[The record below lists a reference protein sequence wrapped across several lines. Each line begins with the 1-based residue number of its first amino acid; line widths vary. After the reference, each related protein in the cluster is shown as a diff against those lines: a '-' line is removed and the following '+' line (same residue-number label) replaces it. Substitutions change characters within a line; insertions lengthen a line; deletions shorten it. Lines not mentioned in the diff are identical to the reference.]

1 MSTHDTRGVHMNRRK
16 ITNRIPFLTGW
27 KDIARYMGRGVR
39 TVQRYEHDLGLP
51 VRRSMSKSRGSAI
64 ATKEEI
70 DAWVDVKLLTHSFAL
85 RRASLD
91 IAAVKDFRTALA
103 EQRQLREELAAT
115 RKSLHSIVEA
125 LHLNVRLQTTAHRE
139 FNLKPN

>member
-1 MSTHDTRGVHMNRRK
+1 MNRHK
-16 ITNRIPFLTGW
+16 ITNLTPFLNGW
-27 KDIARYMGRGVR
+27 KEIAKYMGRGVR

-64 ATKEEI
+64 ATKEEL
-70 DAWVDVKLLTHSFAL
+70 DAWVDVKPLAHSFAL
-85 RRASLD
+85 RRASLN
-91 IAAVKDFRTALA
+91 ITAVKDFRTALA

-125 LHLNVRLQTTAHRE
+125 LHLSVRLQPDAHRE